1 MGFRA
6 VWGDD
11 RSMTTLTAPL
21 QATELAAAT
30 PARRE
35 RYVDFLRVFS
45 LAVVM
50 LGHWLMAA
58 VEWRDG
64 RLVTGNILESAP
76 AVQWLTWLFQI
87 MPVFF
92 VVGGFSN
99 TASWTAAVRDG
110 KGYGAWLSSRLV
122 RLVRPVL
129 CFALVWSGV
138 VVALVAAGV
147 DPASVRARSI
157 AQPLWFLAVY
167 VLVVAVAPIMVAAQR
182 RFGWGVAVTLAAGV
196 ALVDLARWPLGVP
209 LVGWANLALVW
220 LFAHQ
225 LGVAWREGGVRS
237 WSRRRLVLLAGV
249 GLGGLFVLTGAG
261 GYPHSM
267 VGGVGEARSNTFPP
281 SLALVALGVWQFGLA
296 LLLRPAVDR
305 WLDRPRAWAA
315 VVAANGMA
323 MTVFLWHLTAL
334 VIVAAVALPAGWMPQ
349 PPVGS
354 AAWWAWRP
362 VWIVA
367 LALALVPLVAVFARV
382 ELRRVAAPSASR
394 GRAAVAALFVAVGMA
409 FLARKGF
416 VNPGMPMGL
425 PFVGVGL
432 VAGGWALLRRA

>member
-1 MGFRA
+1 
-6 VWGDD
+6 
-11 RSMTTLTAPL
+11 MTTLTAPVRS
-21 QATELAAAT
+21 LASAT
-30 PARRE
+30 PSSRE

-64 RLVTGNILESAP
+64 RLVSGNILEAAP
-76 AVQWLTWLFQI
+76 AAQWLTWVFQI

-110 KGYGAWLSSRLV
+110 KGYGAWLGGRLV

-129 CFALVWSGV
+129 AFALVWSTV
-138 VVALVAAGV
+138 VVALVVAGG
-147 DPASVRARSI
+147 DPASVRAGSI

-167 VLVVAVAPIMVAAQR
+167 VLVVAVAPAMVAAQR
-182 RFGWGVAVTLAAGV
+182 RWGWTATVALGAGVAV
-196 ALVDLARWPLGVP
+196 VDLARWPLGVP
-209 LVGWANLALVW
+209 FVGWANLALVW

-225 LGVAWREGGVRS
+225 LGVAWRSGAVAG
-237 WSRRRLVLLAGV
+237 WSRRRLVLLAAA

-267 VGGVGEARSNTFPP
+267 VGGVGEAKSNTFPP
-281 SLALVALGVWQFGLA
+281 SLALEALGTWQFAAA

-305 WLDRPRAWAA
+305 WLARPRAWAA

-323 MTVFLWHLTAL
+323 MTVFLWHLTAM
-334 VIVAAVALPAGWMPQ
+334 VIVAAVALPSGLMAQ

-354 AAWWAWRP
+354 GAWWAWRP
-362 VWIVA
+362 VWLVA
-367 LALALVPLVAVFARV
+367 LGLALVPLVALFARI
-382 ELRRVAAPSASR
+382 ELRRVVAPSPSAV
-394 GRAAVAALFVAVGMA
+394 RAGAAALLVAVGMA

-416 VNPGMPMGL
+416 VASPAPVL
-425 PFVGVGL
+425 GVGM